1 MFGYYNRTLTINLT
15 DKSVTIEP
23 VSDDVLAEC
32 FGGKGLAT
40 RLLLERNK
48 AGVDPLSPENHLIFA
63 TGSFC
68 GGRMWGASRYGVFTK
83 SPLTGFYAESYSGG
97 KVPEAIDSAG
107 FDAIIL
113 TGKSERPTVLTIT
126 PEGAEFHDAGD
137 LWGTDSIK
145 AEEVALD
152 RFSTDVENYRKP
164 GAVTIGPAGEEMVKF
179 ALIANDKWRC
189 AGRTG
194 AGAVMGSK
202 LVKAIVFQ
210 GDRKRQYAD
219 PDGVAEFAREFGS
232 KNSQGPGAKAYKAMG
247 TTMMVSLM
255 NNVGAFPAKYWS
267 QGSCEHWEQIS
278 GEKFH
283 EDHDV
288 KPHSCAKCF
297 MACGRMAT
305 IKKGRHEGLKL
316 EGPEYETIYS
326 FGGLCMVDDMA
337 EIVYLNDICDRL
349 GMDTITA
356 GNLCGLAIEAKLR
369 GKIDFDI
376 EYGNVDQIATLL
388 QMISDRE
395 GIGEILAN
403 GIIPASEAWGLEDI
417 AIHVKGMEPAGYDPR
432 ALKGMGLTFGT
443 SPRGACH
450 LRTTFYKPELS
461 GIIPPEQTEDKAKL
475 LIEYED
481 RLNIFDTLVLC
492 RFYRDMYTWEELEP
506 ALRAVT
512 GQPSSLADLQKVA
525 RTILNMTRAF
535 NLQEG
540 LTAEDDRLPKR
551 IHKESL
557 PSGKSLTADEM
568 ELMLSDYYR
577 LREWD
582 ANGVPLEGPVAG

>member
-1 MFGYYNRTLTINLT
+1 MFGYYNRILTINVT
-15 DKSVTIEP
+15 DRSTNIETVTDELL
-23 VSDDVLAEC
+23 SEC

-48 AGVDPLSPENHLIFA
+48 AGVDPLSPDNHLIFA
-63 TGSFC
+63 TGAFC
-68 GGRMWGASRYGVFTK
+68 GGRMWGASRYGVYTK

-97 KVPEAIDSAG
+97 KVPEAVDSTG

-113 TGKSERPTVLTIT
+113 VGRAERPTVLSIT
-126 PEGAEFHDAGD
+126 PEGADFHDAGD
-137 LWGTDSIK
+137 LWGSDSIT
-145 AEEVALD
+145 AEELAVK
-152 RFSTDVENYRKP
+152 RFAPNSENYRSP
-164 GAVTIGPAGEEMVKF
+164 GAVTIGPAGENMVKF
-179 ALIANDKWRC
+179 ALISNDKWRC

-194 AGAVMGSK
+194 AGTVMGAK
-202 LVKAIVFQ
+202 LIKAIVFR

-219 PDGVAEFAREFGS
+219 PDGVARFANDFAR
-232 KNSQGPGAKAYKAMG
+232 KNGKSPGAKAYKSMG

-267 QGSCEHWEQIS
+267 QGSCDHAEKIS
-278 GEKFH
+278 GERFH
-283 EDHDV
+283 EEHDV
-288 KPHSCAKCF
+288 RPHACAKCF

-326 FGGLCMVDDMA
+326 FGGICMVDDMA
-337 EIVYLNDICDRL
+337 EIVHLNDICDRL

-376 EYGNVDQIATLL
+376 EYGNVDRIATLL

-395 GIGEILAN
+395 GIGEVLAD
-403 GIIPASEAWGLEDI
+403 GIIAASRQWGLEDI
-417 AIHVKGMEPAGYDPR
+417 AVHVKGMEPAGYDPR
-432 ALKGMGLTFGT
+432 VLKGMGLTFAT

-461 GIIPPEQTEDKAKL
+461 GLIPPEQIEDKAEM

-492 RFYRDMYTWEELEP
+492 RFYRDMYPWEELEA
-506 ALRAVT
+506 ALHAVT
-512 GQPSSLADLQKVA
+512 GEPYTKDKLQRVA
-525 RTILNMTRAF
+525 KNIVNMTRIF

-540 LTAEDDRLPKR
+540 LQGKDDRLPKYLVR
-551 IHKESL
+551 KTL
-557 PSGKSLTADEM
+557 PSGQSLTEDEM
-568 ELMLSDYYR
+568 DHMLKDYYR

-582 ANGVPLEGPVAG
+582 DAGTQANGVNNG

>member
-1 MFGYYNRTLTINLT
+1 MFGYYNRILAINLT
-15 DKSVTIEP
+15 DRSTSIETVTDEL
-23 VSDDVLAEC
+23 LAEC

-40 RLLLERNK
+40 RLLLERNN
-48 AGVDPLSPENHLIFA
+48 AGVDPLSPDNHLIFA
-63 TGSFC
+63 TGPFC
-68 GGRMWGASRYGVFTK
+68 GGRMWGASRYGVYTK

-97 KVPEAIDSAG
+97 KVPEAIDSTG

-113 TGKSERPTVLTIT
+113 VGKAERPTVLTIT
-126 PEGAEFHDAGD
+126 PEGAKFHDAGD
-137 LWGTDSIK
+137 LWGTDSIT
-145 AEEVALD
+145 AEELAVE
-152 RFSTDVENYRKP
+152 RFAPNSENYRTP
-164 GAVTIGPAGEEMVKF
+164 GAVTIGPAGEKMVKF

-194 AGAVMGSK
+194 AGTVMGSK
-202 LVKAIVFQ
+202 LIKAIVFQ

-219 PDGVAEFAREFGS
+219 PEGVAQFANDFAR
-232 KNSQGPGAKAYKAMG
+232 KNGKGPGAKAYKAMG

-267 QGSCEHWEQIS
+267 QGSCDHAERIS
-278 GEKFH
+278 GERFH
-283 EDHDV
+283 EEHDV
-288 KPHSCAKCF
+288 TPHACAKCF
-297 MACGRMAT
+297 MACGRMAK
-305 IKKGRHEGLKL
+305 IKQGRHKGLQL

-337 EIVYLNDICDRL
+337 EIVHLNDICDRL

-395 GIGEILAN
+395 GVGDILAD
-403 GIIPASEAWGLEDI
+403 GIIPASKQWGLEDI
-417 AIHVKGMEPAGYDPR
+417 AVHVKGMEPAGYDPR
-432 ALKGMGLTFGT
+432 VLKGMGLTFAT

-461 GIIPPEQTEDKAKL
+461 GLIPPEQIEDKAEM

-492 RFYRDMYTWEELEP
+492 RFYRDLYPWEELEA
-506 ALRAVT
+506 ALHAVT
-512 GQPSSLADLQKVA
+512 GQPSTKVDLQRVA
-525 RTILNMTRAF
+525 RNIANMTRIF

-540 LTAEDDRLPKR
+540 LQGEDDQLPKR
-551 IHKESL
+551 LLKKTL
-557 PSGKSLTADEM
+557 PSGQSLTADEM
-568 ELMLSDYYR
+568 DHMLKDYYR
-577 LREWD
+577 LREWGD
-582 ANGVPLEGPVAG
+582 LGTHINGA

>member
-1 MFGYYNRTLTINLT
+1 MFGYYNRILAINLT
-15 DKSVTIEP
+15 DRSTSIETVTDEL
-23 VSDDVLAEC
+23 LAEC

-48 AGVDPLSPENHLIFA
+48 AGVDPLSPDNHLIFA
-63 TGSFC
+63 TGPFC
-68 GGRMWGASRYGVFTK
+68 GGRMWGASRYGVYTK

-97 KVPEAIDSAG
+97 KVPEAIDSTG

-113 TGKSERPTVLTIT
+113 VGKAERPTVLTIT
-126 PEGAEFHDAGD
+126 PEGAKFHDAGD
-137 LWGTDSIK
+137 LWGTDSIT
-145 AEEVALD
+145 AEELAVE
-152 RFSTDVENYRKP
+152 RFAPNSENYRTP
-164 GAVTIGPAGEEMVKF
+164 GAVTIGPAGEKMVKF

-194 AGAVMGSK
+194 AGTVMGSK
-202 LVKAIVFQ
+202 LIKAIVFQ

-219 PDGVAEFAREFGS
+219 PEGVAQFANDFAR
-232 KNSQGPGAKAYKAMG
+232 KNGKGPGAKAYKAMG

-267 QGSCEHWEQIS
+267 QGSCDHAERIS
-278 GEKFH
+278 GERFH
-283 EDHDV
+283 EEHDV
-288 KPHSCAKCF
+288 TPHACAKCF
-297 MACGRMAT
+297 MACGRMAK
-305 IKKGRHEGLKL
+305 IKQGRHKGLQL

-337 EIVYLNDICDRL
+337 EIVHLNDICDRL

-395 GIGEILAN
+395 GVGDILAD
-403 GIIPASEAWGLEDI
+403 GIIPASKQWGLEDI
-417 AIHVKGMEPAGYDPR
+417 AVHVKGMEPAGYDPR
-432 ALKGMGLTFGT
+432 VLKGMGLTFAT

-461 GIIPPEQTEDKAKL
+461 GLIPPEQIEDKAEM

-492 RFYRDMYTWEELEP
+492 RFYRDLYPWEELEA
-506 ALRAVT
+506 ALHAVT
-512 GQPSSLADLQKVA
+512 GQPSTKVDLQRVA
-525 RTILNMTRAF
+525 RNIANMTRIF

-540 LTAEDDRLPKR
+540 LQGEDDQLPKR
-551 IHKESL
+551 LLKKTL
-557 PSGKSLTADEM
+557 PSGQSLTADEM
-568 ELMLSDYYR
+568 DHMLKDYYR
-577 LREWD
+577 LREWGD
-582 ANGVPLEGPVAG
+582 LGTHINGA